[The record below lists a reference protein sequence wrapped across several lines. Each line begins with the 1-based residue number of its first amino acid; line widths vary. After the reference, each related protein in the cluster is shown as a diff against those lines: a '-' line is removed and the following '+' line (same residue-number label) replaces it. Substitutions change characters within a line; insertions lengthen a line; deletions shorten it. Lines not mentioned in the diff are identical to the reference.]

1 MIFDMHIHIFPD
13 FLAKKALSGIGE
25 TSHLPPVTNA
35 TLSDTRK
42 KLKDWGISGAAVMNI
57 ATNPSQQQKVNN
69 WAAEMQDDFFHC
81 FGSVHPDA
89 PDAVEELE
97 RIKKM
102 GLYGIKLHPDY
113 QNYFVDD
120 KKMDPLYEAMQA
132 FQLPVTIHAG
142 WDPVS
147 PDTVHTPPKNLA
159 KIARRFPHLPIIAAH
174 LGGMETC
181 EEAEEYLLG
190 LENVYLDVSMSYLF
204 CELEQA
210 KRMILKHGT
219 DRVLFASDC
228 PWSLPA
234 DQIDFMNR
242 MNLPDH
248 IMEDI
253 NWRNAHRL
261 LGLTEKK
268 PGEAL
273 ESPY

>member
-35 TLSDTRK
+35 TLADTRK

-69 WAAEMQDDFFHC
+69 WAAEMQDDFFYC

-102 GLYGIKLHPDY
+102 GLHGIKLHPDY

-132 FQLPVTIHAG
+132 LELPVTIHAG

-159 KIARRFPHLPIIAAH
+159 KIARRFPHLSIIAAH

-181 EEAEEYLLG
+181 EEAEEHLLG

-210 KRMILKHGT
+210 KRMVLKHGT

>member
-25 TSHLPPVTNA
+25 TSHLPPVTDA

-42 KLKDWGISGAAVMNI
+42 KLKDWGIAGAAVMNI

-69 WAAEMQDDFFHC
+69 WAAEIQDDFFYC

-89 PDAVEELE
+89 TDAVEELE

-102 GLYGIKLHPDY
+102 GLHGIKLHPDY

-132 FQLPVTIHAG
+132 LELPVTIHAG

-147 PDTVHTPPKNLA
+147 PDIVHTPPKNLA
-159 KIARRFPHLPIIAAH
+159 KIARRFPHLSIIAAH